1 MKNRKTDILQ
11 AKVVFY
17 FEPAS
22 FSASIIFHLEEKASL
37 ANIIAIPNSMG

>member
-1 MKNRKTDILQ
+1 MKNRKMDILQ

-22 FSASIIFHLEEKASL
+22 YSASIIFHLEEKAHLVQAYSDSSK
-37 ANIIAIPNSMG
+37 IG